1 MCSSLMSFL
10 RFPAIALLAAAAL
23 VSSLPAQAAPQN
35 NWGRGAV
42 RVIGNDNGG
51 RLRPRF
57 EEIRHM
63 RSRGDRVE
71 IRGRYCHSACTLY
84 LGAGNVCV
92 TPSTRFGFHGPRY
105 IGEQIDHDSFD
116 YWSRRMA
123 DHYPPQVSSWFLTRA
138 RYVTRGYMSL
148 SGAELIR
155 MGVPR
160 C

>member
-1 MCSSLMSFL
+1 MCPSPTFFL
-10 RFPAIALLAAAAL
+10 RFSAIALLAVAVF
-23 VSSLPAQAAPQN
+23 VSAPPAQAAPQYG
-35 NWGRGAV
+35 WGGGPV
-42 RVIGNDNGG
+42 RVIGNDPGG
-51 RLRPRF
+51 RLKPRF
-57 EEIRHM
+57 EEIRRM
-63 RSRGDRVE
+63 RARGDRVE
-71 IRGRYCHSACTLY
+71 IRGSYCLSACTLY

-92 TPSTRFGFHGPRY
+92 SPATRFGFHGPSYLSDPISSER
-105 IGEQIDHDSFD
+105 FD

-123 DHYPPQVSSWFLTRA
+123 QHYPPQVSSWFLTRA